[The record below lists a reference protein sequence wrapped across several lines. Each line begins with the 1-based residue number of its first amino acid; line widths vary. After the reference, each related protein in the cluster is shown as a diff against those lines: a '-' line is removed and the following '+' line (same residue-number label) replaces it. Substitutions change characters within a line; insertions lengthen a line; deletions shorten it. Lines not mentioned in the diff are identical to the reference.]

1 MDMMDYVFIV
11 IAYGVA
17 GAIKGLTGIG
27 FSTSCLPIMA
37 MRLDMTVAIPLVI
50 VPSVVSN
57 VAVMIQ
63 AGGFANAVRRFWQ
76 LYLGSVPGLLLGLW
90 VLVSIDVDLVKA
102 ILGLVLIV
110 YTLWAFNSSQS
121 SLSVVWEQRLKG
133 PVGFCTGFINGLT
146 GSQMM
151 PSMPYLLSLDLDRN
165 AFVQAINISFTLS
178 SLVLFFGMTRLGYVD
193 LDLFLLAVAGLIP
206 VLTTVYLTGRLQ
218 RRLSG
223 SVYRKLVLVF
233 LLIMGLGLM
242 MRAAL

>member
-110 YTLWAFNSSQS
+110 YTLWTFNSSQS

-178 SLVLFFGMTRLGYVD
+178 SLVLF
-193 LDLFLLAVAGLIP
+193 
-206 VLTTVYLTGRLQ
+206 
-218 RRLSG
+218 
-223 SVYRKLVLVF
+223 LV
-233 LLIMGLGLM
+233 
-242 MRAAL
+242 